1 MKTTA
6 AARRRKWLIIS
17 VVAFCALG
25 LLTGLVL
32 YRGLT
37 LRRYALAA
45 GAALPPLHFM
55 LVSDLHSV
63 SYGEGQREILSMI
76 SSQNP
81 DAIFLAGD
89 FFDSLYPSHP
99 SLAFFEGVTAIAP
112 CFFISGNHDLWRGAY
127 DAVLPFL
134 EGLGIMVLDGD
145 TAAMD
150 VRGRRVYVSGIGDP
164 TYDAYTDDLLRN
176 LRQLDSSFSSL
187 PGDGYR
193 ILLAH
198 RPELIDWYARYG
210 FDLVLSGHTHGG
222 QVRIPLLLNGLYAPP
237 QGWFAR
243 YTGGLY
249 RVGDTALIISRGCSY
264 YPQIPRI
271 FNPPEICLINVD

>member
-55 LVSDLHSV
+55 LVGDLHSV

-99 SLAFFEGVTAIAP
+99 SLAFF
-112 CFFISGNHDLWRGAY
+112 
-127 DAVLPFL
+127 
-134 EGLGIMVLDGD
+134 
-145 TAAMD
+145 
-150 VRGRRVYVSGIGDP
+150 
-164 TYDAYTDDLLRN
+164 
-176 LRQLDSSFSSL
+176 
-187 PGDGYR
+187 
-193 ILLAH
+193 
-198 RPELIDWYARYG
+198 
-210 FDLVLSGHTHGG
+210 
-222 QVRIPLLLNGLYAPP
+222 
-237 QGWFAR
+237 
-243 YTGGLY
+243 
-249 RVGDTALIISRGCSY
+249 
-264 YPQIPRI
+264 
-271 FNPPEICLINVD
+271 